1 MPVRYLLVLLTF
13 CLSLL
18 LYVDRAC
25 IAVAKD
31 DVMGDFNLTSGQW
44 GWAMAIFTLGYALA
58 QTPTGTLADRSGPR
72 VMLSVVVFLWSVM
85 TAVTGAVTN
94 FFSLMVARF
103 IFGATE
109 AGAFPGL
116 ARASLSWYPV
126 RERGLVT
133 GINFSASRLGA
144 ALAMPLMTALIAWNG
159 WRFAFYTLG
168 CVGVVFAVVWFLCY
182 RNEPSQHPLVSKEE
196 NDYIVANRQKVSQN
210 AAATIRFGEIIRSKS
225 VWLAMMQY
233 FCSNFTFFFCLTWLF
248 PYLKDTYELTPV
260 NASLLCA
267 LPFIGGAIG
276 NWFSGWLVDFLFV
289 RCGLNF
295 SRRVP
300 AIVGFALAAIGMYGS
315 LQMTDASS
323 TIALLTLAVFG
334 ADMTLSPSW
343 SYCVDIGGKSAGA
356 VSGTMNMAGNIGA
369 FTTAIAYPYLKQWYA
384 SPEPFFYLA
393 AGLNIVAIVTWMFM
407 RAERPLRQPD
417 AANQSASNANE
428 GDQ

>member
-1 MPVRYLLVLLTF
+1 
-13 CLSLL
+13 
-18 LYVDRAC
+18 
-25 IAVAKD
+25 
-31 DVMGDFNLTSGQW
+31 
-44 GWAMAIFTLGYALA
+44 
-58 QTPTGTLADRSGPR
+58 
-72 VMLSVVVFLWSVM
+72 
-85 TAVTGAVTN
+85 
-94 FFSLMVARF
+94 
-103 IFGATE
+103 
-109 AGAFPGL
+109 
-116 ARASLSWYPV
+116 
-126 RERGLVT
+126 
-133 GINFSASRLGA
+133 
-144 ALAMPLMTALIAWNG
+144 
-159 WRFAFYTLG
+159 
-168 CVGVVFAVVWFLCY
+168 
-182 RNEPSQHPLVSKEE
+182 
-196 NDYIVANRQKVSQN
+196 
-210 AAATIRFGEIIRSKS
+210 

>member
-1 MPVRYLLVLLTF
+1 MEEFSLTP
-13 CLSLL
+13 S
-18 LYVDRAC
+18 
-25 IAVAKD
+25 
-31 DVMGDFNLTSGQW
+31 QW

-58 QTPTGTLADRSGPR
+58 QTPAGTLADRSGPR
-72 VMLSVVVFLWSVM
+72 MMLSIVVFLWSVM

-94 FFSLMVARF
+94 FVGLMIARF
-103 IFGATE
+103 VFGATE

-116 ARASLSWYPV
+116 ARATLSWYPV

-144 ALAMPLMTALIAWNG
+144 SLAMPLMTALIAWQG
-159 WRFAFYTLG
+159 WRNAFYILG
-168 CVGVVFAVVWFLCY
+168 GVGIAFAVTWFFGF
-182 RNEPSQHPLVSKEE
+182 RDDPTEHPLVSDEE
-196 NDYIVANRQKVSQN
+196 KDYIVTHRQKVSTN
-210 AAATIRFGEIIRSKS
+210 PAETIRFARIISSGS
-225 VWLAMMQY
+225 VWLAMVQY

-248 PYLKDTYELTPV
+248 PYLKDNYGLTPV
-260 NASLLCA
+260 NASLLCS

-289 RCGLNF
+289 RRGIVF

-300 AIVGFALAAIGMYGS
+300 AIVGFALAAIGLYLS
-315 LQMTDASS
+315 LQMTTATS
-323 TIALLTLAVFG
+323 TIAFLTLAVFG

-369 FTTAIAYPYLKQWYA
+369 FATAIAYPYLKAWYA

-393 AGLNIVAIVTWMFM
+393 AVLNLVAIVCWLMI
-407 RAERPLRQPD
+407 RPDRTLLET
-417 AANQSASNANE
+417 SNA
-428 GDQ
+428 GATA